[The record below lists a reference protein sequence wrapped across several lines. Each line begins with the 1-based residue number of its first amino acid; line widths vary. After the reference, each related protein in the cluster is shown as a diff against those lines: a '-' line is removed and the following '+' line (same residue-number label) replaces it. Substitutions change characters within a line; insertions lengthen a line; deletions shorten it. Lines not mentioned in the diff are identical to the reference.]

1 MIPAIRCTLVPK
13 SRSRD
18 MWELVIDHEPHPIP
32 TRDLHNLFIVLV
44 YELGPGLGLTP
55 SGLSLDLKGE
65 GFGGFGLKAE

>member
-1 MIPAIRCTLVPK
+1 MGVG
-13 SRSRD
+13 
-18 MWELVIDHEPHPIP
+18 DHEPHPIP
-32 TRDLHNLFIVLV
+32 KRDLHNLFLVLV